1 MKNLI
6 FFFLSILLGCSSAQV
21 QSDYLIS
28 FNEHPQAVKYL
39 VFIEQRTDS
48 LFQLKDS
55 IDYLEPVNLT
65 SLKIAETTNP
75 IPVTIRL
82 TNDGKLLRA
91 GVVVEDTAGFYSV
104 MGVSAIMRKPVIPDK
119 PAQVNIT
126 ILR

>member
-1 MKNLI
+1 MKILM
-6 FFFLSILLGCSSAQV
+6 FFLIILLGCSSAQV

-28 FNEHPQAVKYL
+28 FNEHPEAVKYL
-39 VFIEQRTDS
+39 VFLEQRTDS

-55 IDYLEPVNLT
+55 IDYLEPVNLS
-65 SLKIAETTNP
+65 SLKIAEMTNP
-75 IPVTIRL
+75 VPVSLRL

-104 MGVSAIMRKPVIPDK
+104 MGVSAILKKPVIPDK
-119 PAQVNIT
+119 PTQVNIT